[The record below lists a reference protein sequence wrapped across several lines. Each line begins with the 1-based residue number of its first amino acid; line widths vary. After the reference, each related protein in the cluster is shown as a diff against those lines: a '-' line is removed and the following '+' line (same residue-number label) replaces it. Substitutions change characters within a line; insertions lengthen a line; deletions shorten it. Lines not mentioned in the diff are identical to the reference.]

1 MQDTIETTW
10 AKRALV
16 AKQMGET
23 SVNNKPFISGHKTFD
38 KQVDTMLPFT
48 RRAKTMYGWSIRPWY
63 ERNFGGTEYRAGV
76 LQKLDLQPLEGIK
89 DMLRSEWD
97 FDWKMKRVRSK
108 AKKHFQNHHGWVYFL
123 FHRGKGGKKTGHGL
137 LMTDHNGIF
146 VTKIGCGPT
155 IKSEA
160 VLDEAINHL
169 SIRPNYKIRHLGSKA
184 YHVSYEFVDA
194 YEIEAT
200 VDNGNG
206 VKDTITEQVIMK
218 RMVHDFGDEK
228 VERIGV
234 VDTYN
239 QQQRATNPLPHSGKH
254 AMEIGEAEWFH
265 YPGPKTLKLVGL
277 TENVDGPLKAEI
289 EEKFGKTFK
298 GRIEDALI
306 DRGAKTFKWE

>member
-16 AKQMGET
+16 AKQMNKT
-23 SVNNKPFISGHKTFD
+23 PANNKPFISGHKTFD

-63 ERNFGGTEYRAGV
+63 ERNFGGTEYQAGD
-76 LQKLDLQPLEGIK
+76 LQKLDLQPLEGII

-108 AKKHFQNHHGWVYFL
+108 AKEHFQNHHGWVYFL

-137 LMTDHNGIF
+137 LMTDHNGVF

-184 YHVSYEFVDA
+184 YRVSYEFVDA
-194 YEIEAT
+194 YEIEAA
-200 VDNGNG
+200 VDSGNG
-206 VKDTITEQVIMK
+206 VKDTITERVIMK
-218 RMVHDFGDEK
+218 RIVHDFGDEK
-228 VERIGV
+228 VEGISV
-234 VDTYN
+234 LDT
-239 QQQRATNPLPHSGKH
+239 GKH
-254 AMEIGEAEWFH
+254 AMVIGEAEWFGH
-265 YPGPKTLKLVGL
+265 PRPEALELVGL

-289 EEKFGKTFK
+289 EKKFGKTFK

-306 DRGAKTFKWE
+306 GRGAKTFKWERNDYANY